1 VEFFFMT
8 GNAPFAAAL
17 CLMVLIGAVEALG
30 LGLGAVQP
38 DWAAD
43 LNGNADVLGWLGIG
57 QVPLLI
63 LIVLFLALFS
73 LLGFGIQMLA
83 SAFWGSPLSAWIA
96 APAAAVA
103 SLPLLGASARA
114 AARILPGDET
124 TAVDRDSLL
133 GKRATVT
140 VGTARVG
147 SPARAGV
154 LDQHGQRHFVMVEP
168 TDERTAVPS
177 GQSLLLV
184 RREGDIFIGLAE
196 GEDLSLTLDDRP
208 KLSAF

>member
-1 VEFFFMT
+1 VEFLFEA
-8 GNAPFAAAL
+8 GNAPFSVAV
-17 CLMVLIGAVEALG
+17 CLMILIGLVEALG
-30 LGLGAVQP
+30 LGLGAAHL
-38 DWAAD
+38 DAD
-43 LNGNADVLGWLGIG
+43 IGVDADGGFLGWLGFG
-57 QVPLLI
+57 QVPMLVLLVI
-63 LIVLFLALFS
+63 FLALFALIGFALQGLAHA
-73 LLGFGIQMLA
+73 LLGGAL
-83 SAFWGSPLSAWIA
+83 SPWLA

-103 SLPLLGASARA
+103 SLPVLGLTARA

-124 TAVDRDSLL
+124 TAVDRDSLI

-168 TDERTAVPS
+168 TDERTAVPE
-177 GQSLLLV
+177 GQALLLV

-196 GEDLSLTLDDRP
+196 GEDLSLTLSDRP
-208 KLSAF
+208 RFSAL